1 MTLSSDHEI
10 LPGRRWGAKSKL
22 AALALS
28 LPLLA
33 YGPGFVMALP
43 QGVATSLPFWA
54 EAPDYTCSSTPAR
67 SLMVRVQ
74 PYASTARVA
83 PPKPGGLSWSCARIK
98 SFAETDLAGADRSK
112 ADSGQRYVRIYTPS
126 HAERAQLPD
135 LATPDDMSSRVISLR
150 AEPAPSKG
158 AVAAGAPKR

>member
-10 LPGRRWGAKSKL
+10 LRGRRWSAKSKI
-22 AALALS
+22 AAVALS

-33 YGPGFVMALP
+33 YAPGFVMALP

-74 PYASTARVA
+74 PYSSTARVA
-83 PPKPGGLSWSCARIK
+83 APAQGGMGWACARIK

-135 LATPDDMSSRVISLR
+135 LATPDDMSNRVISLR
-150 AEPAPSKG
+150 AERGPAQG